1 MRDLTNRRETG
12 NFIENFGC
20 LMIALVV
27 VLGLILGL
35 IIGALFGTYIAL
47 SVRLG
52 CRELLFSETR

>member
-27 VLGLILGL
+27 VLGLI
-35 IIGALFGTYIAL
+35 IGALFGTYIAL